1 MGKMWKNGAHGGRLL
16 FKENTSRKREK
27 KRRAPVDRGLREGG
41 KTRNSPLRINS
52 IPNNARCRKLP
63 IVGIFFKG
71 YYVEALVDSGSE
83 ATLMSDRLWMRERE
97 KKLEGSPSLV
107 GVDGSELEV
116 VGRCEEEIQLG
127 KTQVIRH
134 QYYVVKSM
142 PYDIIL
148 GTDFLEKNKA
158 IVDLGQREVTIN
170 GEIIEYSRGQYVM
183 LITVKEGQS
192 PQRGDVRLACN
203 TTIPPH
209 SRKKVFA
216 RTDEIFEEG
225 RETVIENLDQ
235 EEGECYVEPA
245 LLNKRINRQKFPV
258 IMVNDSDQ
266 PRKLVANIRIGKL
279 GAMEKIHSRS
289 MGETCAM
296 IANLRV
302 KENSKGNQE
311 QATAEMRCNLEEITD
326 PRQKEKVSELV
337 NEFEMIFSKGDNDL
351 GRTSLVSHEINTQGA
366 DPVYQRAYRVP
377 LRPDSWT

>member
-1 MGKMWKNGAHGGRLL
+1 
-16 FKENTSRKREK
+16 
-27 KRRAPVDRGLREGG
+27 
-41 KTRNSPLRINS
+41 
-52 IPNNARCRKLP
+52 
-63 IVGIFFKG
+63 
-71 YYVEALVDSGSE
+71 
-83 ATLMSDRLWMRERE
+83 
-97 KKLEGSPSLV
+97 
-107 GVDGSELEV
+107 
-116 VGRCEEEIQLG
+116 
-127 KTQVIRH
+127 
-134 QYYVVKSM
+134 M

-148 GTDFLEKNKA
+148 GTDLLEKNKA

-225 RETVIENLDQ
+225 RETVIENLDE

-289 MGETCAM
+289 MGETCAIM
-296 IANLRV
+296 ANLRV

-326 PRQKEKVSELV
+326 PRQKEKVSKLV
-337 NEFEMIFSKGDNDL
+337 NEFEIIFSKGDNDL

-377 LRPDSWT
+377 YASQGELNRQLDAMIDNDLIEEANSP